1 MNLIQRGANVNELS
15 GFLDKNPLKLA
26 CEYGHFSCAR
36 LLANSDNINLD
47 SCGEYINGS
56 TALHICAE
64 FNQLDIMKMLVNK
77 GANIEKLGR
86 FSTIGTPLHIATFK
100 GNIHAVNELIQ
111 LGANINSRDE
121 LNNTPLHVACQNNKY
136 DVAFMLIDLDADIN
150 LKADTGKIAIDLVH
164 VPTIKE
170 KLKNLGLKCY
180 QRRQAKIALELLEK
194 KK

>member
-15 GFLDKNPLKLA
+15 GFLDKNPLHLA

-36 LLANSDNINLD
+36 LFANSENINLD

-64 FNQLDIMKMLVNK
+64 FNQMDIMKMLVNK

-86 FSTIGTPLHIATFK
+86 FSTIGTPLHIACVK

-121 LNNTPLHVACQNNKY
+121 LNNTPLHVTCQFLNFYSMKGDY
-136 DVAFMLIDLDADIN
+136 VAQVPASS
-150 LKADTGKIAIDLVH
+150 
-164 VPTIKE
+164 VPTVQSY
-170 KLKNLGLKCY
+170 KN
-180 QRRQAKIALELLEK
+180 ELATEGAGVGGC
-194 KK
+194 

>member
-15 GFLDKNPLKLA
+15 GFLDKNPLHLA

-64 FNQLDIMKMLVNK
+64 FNQIDIMKMLVTK

-86 FSTIGTPLHIATFK
+86 FSTIGTPLHIASLK

-121 LNNTPLHVACQNNKY
+121 LNNTPLHVTA
-136 DVAFMLIDLDADIN
+136 V
-150 LKADTGKIAIDLVH
+150 
-164 VPTIKE
+164 
-170 KLKNLGLKCY
+170 
-180 QRRQAKIALELLEK
+180 IALISGVGFTNTVTVNIAPMQLPDFGITLYVAVLTVFVRFSK
-194 KK
+194 